1 MKKWKCMVC
10 GYLHE
15 GEEPPEKCPICGAD
29 RSKFIEFDPAETTE
43 TESDPKDPEEKET
56 ELGSDGVESVAK
68 FDWLFGLMLKH
79 HLHPILVHIPNG
91 VLPVSAVLIVLAAIF
106 NSSGL
111 SQAAF
116 YNLVFVIF
124 TMPIVLFSGYIEWQK
139 KYGGTLTPLFIIKIT
154 SASIVSLTAII
165 LVVWFL
171 IDPQVATSSSYHRW
185 IFLLINL
192 VMLVAAGT
200 AGFIG
205 GKLVFKD

>member
-1 MKKWKCMVC
+1 MKRWKCTVC
-10 GYLHE
+10 GYIHE
-15 GEEPPEKCPICGAD
+15 GDEPPEKCPVCGAD
-29 RSKFIEFDPAETTE
+29 RSKFIEIDPAETTE
-43 TESDPKDPEEKET
+43 TETDPKDPEEKET
-56 ELGSDGVESVAK
+56 EPGSDTVASVTK
-68 FDWLFGLMLKH
+68 FDWLFGLMLKY

-91 VLPVSAVLIVLAAIF
+91 VLPVSVVLIVLAAIF

-116 YNLVFVIF
+116 YNLIFVIF
-124 TMPIVLFSGYIEWQK
+124 TIPMVLFSGYIEWQK
-139 KYGGTLTPLFIIKIT
+139 KYGGTLTHLFIIKIT

-171 IDPQVATSSSYHRW
+171 IDPQVATSSSYHKW

-205 GKLVFKD
+205 GKFVFKD